1 MKFFCAGD
9 EDLVRGFRLAG
20 VDGRVVTDAAG
31 AAAALDEAEAMADC
45 GVLIMSAAA
54 ADLARARVDALRLGR
69 ARPLVVEVGRGDGDK
84 GRP

>member
-20 VDGRVVTDAAG
+20 VEGRVVTDAAS
-31 AAAALDEAEAMADC
+31 AEAALDEAAVMADC
-45 GVLIMSAAA
+45 GVLIISAGAA
-54 ADLARARVDALRLGR
+54 GLARARVEALRLGGL
-69 ARPLVVEVGRGDGDK
+69 PLVAEVGRGYGDK